1 MAYIKLLVLLLKVSF
16 KGMKRVRVIISG
28 RVQGVG
34 FRYFVQEKAFYFG
47 IKGYVK
53 NLPGENVEIDAE
65 GDEKQLDAFLAAC
78 RKGPLHACVD
88 GFIIQKIPVYG
99 YTRFR
104 IRHCSDF

>member
-1 MAYIKLLVLLLKVSF
+1 
-16 KGMKRVRVIISG
+16 MKRVRVIISG

-34 FRYFVQEKAFYFG
+34 FRYFVQEKALHFG

-65 GDEKQLDAFLAAC
+65 GDEMQLDRFLAAC
-78 RKGPLHACVD
+78 RRGSLHARID
-88 GFIIQKIPVYG
+88 DFIVQKIPVFG